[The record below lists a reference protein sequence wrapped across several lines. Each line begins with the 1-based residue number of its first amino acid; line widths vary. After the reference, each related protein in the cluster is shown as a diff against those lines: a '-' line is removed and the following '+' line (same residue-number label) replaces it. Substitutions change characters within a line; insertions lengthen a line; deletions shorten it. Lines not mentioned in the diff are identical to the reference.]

1 MQNILQNRAIRSKAP
16 NKWQKFSKW
25 YKRNYLLATF
35 LTSLL
40 VILVASSS
48 VFLILWNRAHRE
60 NLRIEKHNL
69 LIAKQKEN
77 ITKEKDFIQRRL
89 LESRLNSFVEKLP
102 QEDVITSL
110 RSLKKMYF
118 MFDEMISDKK
128 SLLWRQTMRIFF

>member
-1 MQNILQNRAIRSKAP
+1 M
-16 NKWQKFSKW
+16 
-25 YKRNYLLATF
+25 
-35 LTSLL
+35 
-40 VILVASSS
+40 ILVASSS